1 MSKVKVLYVR
11 NLTQD
16 TSEEKL
22 KVGIK
27 SDIKLLFNLLIFK
40 NTFSGT
46 FRGIWK
52 GGESEKDQRLRL
64 HSF

>member
-22 KVGIK
+22 KVGIE